1 MRLIRNTTPD
11 GSCKYRLWDNRKQA
25 WVDDDK
31 PGQEHEFFVIML
43 KDRNALRALDA
54 YAAAV
59 YPSDPEFAADV
70 HGLCGRAGPHSPF
83 CQDPD

>member
-25 WVDDDK
+25 WVEDDK
-31 PGQEHEFFVIML
+31 PGEEHEFFVIML
-43 KDRNALRALDA
+43 KDRRANGALVA
-54 YAAAV
+54 YANAAAG
-59 YPSDPEFAADV
+59 DDAEFAMDV
-70 HGLCGRAGPHSPF
+70 RDLARRAGPYSPF